1 MAKPLS
7 VCVSFH
13 MVPTTMAVAFSKL
26 VGSNK
31 IDSKYQKRKPDVSV
45 TYTRGR
51 SIEAA
56 KAMLREVHSQP
67 KVMA

>member
-13 MVPTTMAVAFSKL
+13 MVPTTMAVAFNKL
-26 VGSNK
+26 GIVPSQ
-31 IDSKYQKRKPDVSV
+31 SRHYKRKPDVSV

-56 KAMLREVHSQP
+56 KAMLREVHSQK